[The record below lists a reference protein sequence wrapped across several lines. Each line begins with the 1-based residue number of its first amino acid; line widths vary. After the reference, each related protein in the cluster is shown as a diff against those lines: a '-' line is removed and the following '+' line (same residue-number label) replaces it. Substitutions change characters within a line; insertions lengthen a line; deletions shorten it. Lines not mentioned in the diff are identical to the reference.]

1 MLKGREVLLITKS
14 YEQNNELMEK
24 TNNIILLSFGN
35 EVLRIMEEKIAK
47 YRRNIGEISP
57 IYLVSDGG
65 DTTYGGE
72 KSKEEI
78 SPKIA
83 N

>member
-1 MLKGREVLLITKS
+1 MKWVSGSWRKKS
-14 YEQNNELMEK
+14 
-24 TNNIILLSFGN
+24 
-35 EVLRIMEEKIAK
+35 
-47 YRRNIGEISP
+47 RNISEISP

-65 DTTYGGE
+65 DTAYGGE

>member
-1 MLKGREVLLITKS
+1 MCYHHGGKNR
-14 YEQNNELMEK
+14 
-24 TNNIILLSFGN
+24 
-35 EVLRIMEEKIAK
+35 
-47 YRRNIGEISP
+47 EISP

-72 KSKEEI
+72 KSGEDI
-78 SPKIA
+78 SQKIA